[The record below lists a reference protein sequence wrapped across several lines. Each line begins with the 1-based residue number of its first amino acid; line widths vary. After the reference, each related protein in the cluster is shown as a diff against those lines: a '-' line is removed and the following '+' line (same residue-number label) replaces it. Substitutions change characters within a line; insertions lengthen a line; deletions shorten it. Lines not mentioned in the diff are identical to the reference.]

1 MMKYDKELLESVL
14 RELENEK
21 IKLQSKSRE
30 RLSEVYEKLPRI
42 AEIDVALRST
52 VLEVIRAS
60 FGKDEDTASLIARTK
75 KNNLALQRERED
87 LLLAAGYPASYTD
100 EESVCE
106 ICDGEGYA
114 NGEMCPCVIA
124 RYRKKVSH
132 EINSR
137 LNLRCDSF
145 EDFDIS
151 LYPENGSGISPRE
164 QMREVYDFCRDF
176 AEGFGNARESLFFNG
191 GSGLGKTFL
200 ASCIAKAVSEKGFSV
215 VFETAFSVF
224 GTYED
229 VKFGRRE
236 ANTEVYETCDLLI
249 LDDVGSEMSSPF
261 SNAVFL
267 NLINVRR
274 NSDKKTIVIS
284 PLPSAEIRR
293 RYGEQMFSRLEGDF
307 IKLEF
312 LGDDVRLKR

>member
-1 MMKYDKELLESVL
+1 MKYDKELLERVL

-21 IKLQSKSRE
+21 IKLQSKSRL
-30 RLSEVYEKLPRI
+30 RQSEVYEKIPRV

-60 FGKDEDTASLIARTK
+60 FGKGEDTASLIAKTRAE
-75 KNNLALQRERED
+75 NLKLQREREE
-87 LLLAAGYPASYTD
+87 LLQSAGYPSDYTD

-114 NGEMCPCVIA
+114 NGALCPCVTE
-124 RYRKKVSH
+124 RYRKALAV

-137 LNLRCDSF
+137 LSLCGADFS
-145 EDFDIS
+145 DFDLS
-151 LYPENGSGISPRE
+151 LYPERGGGISPRE
-164 QMREVYDFCRDF
+164 QMREVYTFCLDF
-176 AEGFGNARESLFFNG
+176 AEGFEDASESLNFCG

-200 ASCIAKAVSEKGFSV
+200 ASCIAKKVAEKGFSV

-236 ANTEVYETCDLLI
+236 ADTGVFETCDLLI

-267 NLINVRR
+267 NLLNVRR
-274 NSDKKTIVIS
+274 NACKKTIVIS
-284 PLPSAEIRR
+284 ALPSAEIRR
-293 RYGEQMFSRLEGDF
+293 RYGEQIFSRLEGDF

>member
-1 MMKYDKELLESVL
+1 MVKYDKELLERVL

-21 IKLQSKSRE
+21 IRLRSKSIARQ
-30 RLSEVYEKLPRI
+30 SEVYEKIPRI
-42 AEIDVALRST
+42 AEIDASLRST

-60 FGKDEDTASLIARTK
+60 FGKGEDTAALIAKTK
-75 KNNLALQRERED
+75 EENLALQKEREA
-87 LLLAAGYPASYTD
+87 LLTAAGYPLNYTD
-100 EESVCE
+100 EETICE

-114 NGEMCPCVIA
+114 NGSVCPCVA
-124 RYRKKVSH
+124 ERYRKAKAA

-137 LNLRCDSF
+137 LSLCNGNFS
-145 EDFDIS
+145 DFDLS
-151 LYPENGSGISPRE
+151 LYPQTGSGISPRE
-164 QMREVYDFCRDF
+164 QMREVYTFCRDF
-176 AEGFGNARESLFFNG
+176 AEGFESSEESLCFCG

-200 ASCIAKAVSEKGFSV
+200 ASCIAKTVAEKGFSV

-236 ANTEVYETCDLLI
+236 ADTGIYETCDLLI

-274 NSDKKTIVIS
+274 NACKNTIVIS
-284 PLPSAEIRR
+284 PLPSSELRR
-293 RYGEQMFSRLEGDF
+293 RYGDQMFSRLEGDF